1 MKKFLL
7 LIGVILL
14 FTGCP
19 PNWKNAAKIHIAG
32 GRYELAKEQALI
44 GTKTVPVDYEAYTLL
59 AQCELGLQNSPAAA
73 VAFWEGIKTDSV
85 KTVTWILKDVQN
97 KDLYWQTFYGAAV
110 AKVTGEKYKEALAD
124 LSLAKVI
131 DPANVNAYVLEGLIY
146 IKLGNKEAANA
157 AYAKAIEIDPE
168 SPEPYFRIGTSY
180 FEKKSYDTALIY
192 LDKALAKYTVGYENA
207 KKTIFSNI
215 EFKKDIARQ
224 IYNLWNAKQNE
235 ELDQLV
241 KKILGFD
248 AGLEGQR
255 RNLDRF
261 IKTSNGLAGAYYYIG
276 MTYVNQKK
284 DTIALKNLNDALDL
298 TPEDMDA
305 LYFSGE
311 ILIGQKN
318 WTEAKDRFER
328 LTALKKDDV
337 VAWFYIGVC
346 YMQLKD
352 YRKAASIYED
362 EVLKY
367 DPKNLDA
374 YTNLAICYREM
385 GDTKKAMEYLQK
397 KEKIIKGQ

>member
-7 LIGVILL
+7 LIGVVLL

-32 GRYELAKEQALI
+32 GRFELAKQNCLI
-44 GTKTVPVDYEAYTLL
+44 GTKVVPADYEAYTLL
-59 AQCELGLQNSPAAA
+59 AQCELGLQNSAAAA
-73 VAFWEGIKTDSV
+73 VAFREGIKIDSV
-85 KTVTWILKDVQN
+85 KTLTWIMKDAQN

-110 AKVTGEKYKEALAD
+110 ANVTGEKYNEALAD
-124 LSLAKVI
+124 LAIAKII

-146 IKLGNKEAANA
+146 TRLGKKESANA

-192 LDKALAKYTVGYENA
+192 LDKSLTKYTVGYENA
-207 KKTIFSNI
+207 KKTIFANI
-215 EFKKDIARQ
+215 EFNKDIARQ
-224 IYNLWNAKQNE
+224 IYTLWNAKKNE

-241 KKILGFD
+241 KKVLGFD
-248 AGLEGQR
+248 VGLEGQR
-255 RNLDRF
+255 RNIERF
-261 IKTSNGLAGAYYYIG
+261 IKSSNGLAGAYYYVG
-276 MTYVNQKK
+276 MTHLNQKN
-284 DTIALKNLNDALDL
+284 DTLALNNLNAALDL
-298 TPEDMDA
+298 SPEDLDA

-311 ILIGQKN
+311 VLISLKN

-328 LTALKKDDV
+328 VTALKKDDV
-337 VAWFYIGVC
+337 VAWFYVGVC

-352 YRKAASIYED
+352 YRKAASVYED

-397 KEKIIKGQ
+397 KEKIIKGG